1 MCKVEEQV
9 DPLANKLTE
18 VDAQISFKSLVD
30 VKAEA
35 VVVKNEE
42 ALPNKLSHMIT

>member
-1 MCKVEEQV
+1 MCKAEAQV
-9 DPLANKLTE
+9 DPLANKLKE
-18 VDAQISFKSLVD
+18 VDAQISLKPLVD